1 MKNKQGLTPVDLLP
15 LKVRDE
21 LKVNSSPD
29 PNLNN
34 YDPKKPLESNIS
46 MKRAQ
51 TNLSINEET
60 KSRPQTTIQKFKNVR
75 GVTEVKKL
83 K

>member
-1 MKNKQGLTPVDLLP
+1 
-15 LKVRDE
+15 
-21 LKVNSSPD
+21 
-29 PNLNN
+29 
-34 YDPKKPLESNIS
+34 

-75 GVTEVKKL
+75 GVTDVKKL